1 MSVKIDFD
9 IREQIYIKY
18 LELEIYWIKIK
29 FKLQSQIGKY

>member
-18 LELEIYWIKIK
+18 LELEIYWIKSS
-29 FKLQSQIGKY
+29 LNYNLR